1 MTSTSIATL
10 GGVVVVTQVI
20 PQDEKAIP
28 LQTPAT
34 APQAPPPA
42 TKAPPPSPAKMN
54 DMTRTFLR
62 GEPLGLGVVQI
73 SVGLLCILFSLT
85 AAYSP
90 ILMVHAPLCL
100 AVAFVVSGSLAVAA
114 ARRTSVTLVWASLVW
129 NLISVVLGLVGV
141 AYVCWLLADRPP
153 SERFCG
159 TKTVGQFVSTN
170 YECINTIWIL
180 NVCVYGLLG
189 LVLVLLVLQ
198 VCVAVTVCVF
208 SGKAIRRR
216 DRRPPITVE
225 VHDGS
230 ALLSGAASQLGSDVD
245 LLDSED

>member
-114 ARRTSVTLVWASLVW
+114 ARRTSVTLV
-129 NLISVVLGLVGV
+129 
-141 AYVCWLLADRPP
+141 
-153 SERFCG
+153 
-159 TKTVGQFVSTN
+159 
-170 YECINTIWIL
+170 
-180 NVCVYGLLG
+180 CVYGLLG